1 MTMSFD
7 DAAAK
12 LKKLS
17 AKKEQEN
24 AAQQQKP
31 VDLNELYTLRSKMLG
46 VLLRDARVAYGYT
59 VENLA
64 AEIGVAPEIVIDW
77 EFGRSVPSLPQL
89 ELAAYIL
96 QVPVSHFW
104 GTETIQQQQTQRTID
119 GYEYVMLRDHMI
131 GAIIR
136 STREANGDSLETVAE
151 RIGIDTELL
160 QAYELGNQPIPMTI
174 LVSLSSAL
182 SVNLDYFLERNGRIG
197 EFFEVQKSMKVFEM
211 MSEEVREFVSSPA
224 NQAYIKV
231 AMSLSTMPTE
241 DLRKFAEG
249 LLDITL

>member
-17 AKKEQEN
+17 AKKEQEK
-24 AAQQQKP
+24 AAEQKP
-31 VDLNELYTLRSKMLG
+31 VDLHELYTLRARMLG
-46 VLLRDARVAYGYT
+46 VLIRDARVAAGYR
-59 VENLA
+59 VEDLA
-64 AEIGVAPEIVIDW
+64 AEISVAPETVIDW

-104 GTETIQQQQTQRTID
+104 GTETLEQQHTQRTID

-136 STREANGDSLETVAE
+136 STREANGSSLEAVADQ
-151 RIGIDTELL
+151 IGVEPSLL
-160 QAYELGNQPIPMTI
+160 EAYELGNQPVPMTI

-182 SVNLDYFLERNGRIG
+182 SVNLDYFLERNGRVG
-197 EFFEVQKSMKVFEM
+197 EFFEVQKSMKIFEM
-211 MSEEVREFVSSPA
+211 MSDDVREFVSSPA

-231 AMSLSTMPTE
+231 AMSLSTMPTD

>member
-1 MTMSFD
+1 MSFD

-12 LKKLS
+12 LKALS
-17 AKKEQEN
+17 AKKEQEK
-24 AAQQQKP
+24 AAEQKP
-31 VDLNELYTLRSKMLG
+31 VDLNELYTLRARMLG
-46 VLLRDARVAYGYT
+46 VLVRDARVAYGYT
-59 VENLA
+59 VEDLA
-64 AEIGVAPEIVIDW
+64 GEISVAPETVIDW

-104 GTETIQQQQTQRTID
+104 GTETLQQQQTQRTID
-119 GYEYVMLRDHMI
+119 GYEYVKLRDHMI
-131 GAIIR
+131 GAIVR
-136 STREANGDSLETVAE
+136 STREANGDGLEEIAE
-151 RIGIDTELL
+151 QIGVDPALL
-160 QAYELGNQPIPMTI
+160 QAYELGHQAIPMPA

-182 SVNLDYFLERNGRIG
+182 KVNLDYFLERNGRVG
-197 EFFEVQKSMKVFEM
+197 EFFEIQKSMKIFEM
-211 MSEEVREFVSSPA
+211 MSDEVREFVSSPA